1 MAGFFGSQTPTVAEP
16 PAPLVAFY
24 RGDLTRFKYFGNGE
38 WLQAPYE
45 FKKFGQVL
53 ALPNDYAIEMIK
65 AGGAILTEE
74 QWNAV
79 GFTPDHKSNQR
90 NRAGEAYMVKHR
102 LAMEKRKDLLESL
115 QGAGS

>member
-1 MAGFFGSQTPTVAEP
+1 MFGTQVPVEP
-16 PAPLVAFY
+16 PAPLAAFY
-24 RGDLTRFKYFGNGE
+24 RGDLTRFKFFGNGE
-38 WLQAPYE
+38 WLQPPYE

-53 ALPNDYAIEMIK
+53 ALPTAYAIEMIK

-79 GFTPDHKSNQR
+79 GFTPDQKSNQR

-102 LAMEKRKDLLESL
+102 LAMEKRKELLESL
-115 QGAGS
+115 EGAGAKS